1 MKRFWSI
8 PVALTFCAALLAC
21 CTESLSAQEVPVS
34 KENVLKQENVVRGQK
49 LFGQNCAAC
58 HGANATGGMG
68 PNLTM
73 SSLVRH
79 DVGGVD
85 IGKVIHEGRM
95 DKGMPAFTQI
105 TDAQASDIAA
115 FLHARI
121 DAFTRASALGASA
134 FAGSLNVGD
143 ANAGKAVFAAKC
155 ATCHSATGDMK
166 GIATKRDGAELEAA
180 ILLPKA
186 KLDSGSVTAAG
197 KKYEGRFLHRDGF
210 TVTLQTA
217 DGMAHTWETDHVTVQ
232 VNDPLK
238 GHRALLPTYTD
249 KEIHDVFSYL
259 ETLK

>member
-1 MKRFWSI
+1 MKRFSSI
-8 PVALTFCAALLAC
+8 PVALAFCAALLAC
-21 CTESLSAQEVPVS
+21 GLETAPAQEVPVS
-34 KENVLKQENVVRGQK
+34 KQNVLKQDNVVRGQK

-85 IGKVIHEGRM
+85 VSKVIHEGRM
-95 DKGMPAFTQI
+95 DKGMPAFPQI
-105 TDAQASDIAA
+105 TDAQAADIAA
-115 FLHARI
+115 FIHARI
-121 DAFTRASALGASA
+121 DAFTRPSAMGASA

-143 ANAGKAVFAAKC
+143 AAAGKAVFAAKC
-155 ATCHSATGDMK
+155 ATCHSVTGDMK
-166 GIATKRDGAELEAA
+166 GIATKRDGAELESA
-180 ILLPKA
+180 ILMPKE
-186 KLDSGSVTAAG
+186 KPESGSVTAAG
-197 KKYEGRFLHRDGF
+197 KKYEGRFLHRDAF
-210 TVTLQTA
+210 IVTLRTA